1 MPTAAHQ
8 IAAAKLPPELFRH
21 ELDRWR
27 TGGGGPGALVVR
39 LRRLIGD
46 TDLQQRALAAHHPP
60 VTDWFALRHD
70 YQRELAAATP
80 PALPPVR
87 PPPVPV
93 AATHCQQTWAAALDN
108 LAQVVPRAE
117 FATWLLDTSLASLAD
132 GCAIVVAGS
141 EMQQQVLR
149 DRYGSAVRSA
159 LVAVTGRIVNV
170 EFQTGG
176 SNVETARC
184 ATG

>member
-46 TDLQQRALAAHHPP
+46 TD
-60 VTDWFALRHD
+60 
-70 YQRELAAATP
+70 LAAATP